1 MDYIITGGKKLSGTI
16 EVAGAKNAALKLMV
30 ASLLCS
36 GRTVLHNVPRIRD
49 VEALVDIVNYLGGE
63 AKFIAENTLSIE
75 NKLTKNRIPLEI
87 AGKTRVSFLLIAPLL
102 FTFGKAI
109 IPNPGGCRLGKR
121 PVDRLVKV
129 VEEFGAKV
137 KYNSEDGFYYA
148 SLDKA
153 KAFEFSFS
161 KKTQVVFGSRRLNKN
176 NKYSTRMY
184 YWGGVLL
191 DTIISKVLKIHVT
204 DAITG
209 SKIFTREVYEKIK
222 PIESK
227 GFEVEAEITAKII
240 KKGFKLTEVPITY
253 TPRTVKEGKNIR
265 WHHGFIILK
274 TLITI
279 AYFRK

>member
-161 KKTQVVFGSRRLNKN
+161 KKTQVGTELAIMLSAKSSG
-176 NKYSTRMY
+176 KSTLHN
-184 YWGGVLL
+184 VALEP
-191 DTIISKVLKIHVT
+191 
-204 DAITG
+204 
-209 SKIFTREVYEKIK
+209 EV
-222 PIESK
+222 
-227 GFEVEAEITAKII
+227 V
-240 KKGFKLTEVPITY
+240 
-253 TPRTVKEGKNIR
+253 RT
-265 WHHGFIILK
+265 
-274 TLITI
+274 
-279 AYFRK
+279 